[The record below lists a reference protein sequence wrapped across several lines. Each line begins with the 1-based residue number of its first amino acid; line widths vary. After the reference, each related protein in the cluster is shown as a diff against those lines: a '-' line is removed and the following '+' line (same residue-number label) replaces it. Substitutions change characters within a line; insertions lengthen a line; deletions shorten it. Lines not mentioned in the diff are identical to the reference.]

1 MASTV
6 NHSSFAGRSGVRVVV
21 VGDRATGKSSLIAAI
36 ATESFAEA
44 VPPVL
49 PPTLL
54 PPDLYPDNVPL
65 TVIDTP
71 SSLDKQS
78 KRNEELKGADVVVL
92 TYACNDT
99 ASFSRLSSYWFGELQ
114 KLEVKVPVVVVGCKL
129 DLRDESQQVSLER
142 LMTQLL
148 QQFKEIVTCIECSA
162 ATQYQVPEVFYF
174 AQKAVLHPV
183 DPLYDPESQALK
195 DRCVRALRRIFVL
208 CDSDMDDTLNDAELN
223 EFQVRC
229 FNAPLQSSEIAGVK
243 TVVQQKVPEGVNS
256 FGLTFPGFLSIHN
269 MFLKK
274 GHPETIWAV
283 LRNFGYDNNLKL
295 KDDFLPV
302 PSKRALDQ
310 NVELTGEAI
319 EFLNGI
325 FRLLDTDKDRALQP
339 AEVDKLFCTAPG
351 SPWNDAPY
359 KDAAERTDAGYISLN
374 GFQSQWAL
382 MTLLDPPCSLANLI
396 YIGYSGNPAA
406 ALRVTRR
413 RAVDRKKQAT
423 ERNVFQCYVFG
434 SKNAGKSALLDSL
447 LGRPFSNNYTP
458 TTVERFAANAI
469 ELMGGTRK
477 TLVLREIPESEV
489 SNVLLNQ
496 DYLAACDVA
505 VFVYDSSDEHSWKK
519 SRDMLEKVARQGDLT
534 GYRVPC
540 LLIAAKDDLT
550 PYPRAVQDSV
560 KVTQELGIEA
570 PIHVSMKLG
579 DSSNVYNKIVH
590 AAEHPHLSIP
600 ETDIGRKRKQC
611 HRLLQHSLVFASV
624 GTAMAVV
631 GLAACRAYAVKK
643 NSSS

>member
-1 MASTV
+1 MTKTDRNA
-6 NHSSFAGRSGVRVVV
+6 VRVVV
-21 VGDRATGKSSLIAAI
+21 AGDRGTGKSSLIAAI
-36 ATESFAEA
+36 ASESFPDT
-44 VPPVL
+44 VLPVL

-54 PPDLYPDNVPL
+54 PADYFPDHVPI
-65 TVIDTP
+65 TVIDTS
-71 SSLDKQS
+71 SSLEKQN

-92 TYACNDT
+92 TYACNDSQ
-99 ASFSRLSSYWFGELQ
+99 SFSRLSSYWFRELQ
-114 KLEVKVPVVVVGCKL
+114 KLEVTVPIIVVGCKL

-142 LMTQLL
+142 LMAQLL
-148 QQFKEIVTCIECSA
+148 QEFKNVATCIECSA
-162 ATQYQVPEVFYF
+162 ATLYQVPEVFYF

-183 DPLYDPESQALK
+183 EPLFDHESQALTDK
-195 DRCVRALRRIFVL
+195 CVRALRRIFVL
-208 CDSDMDDTLNDAELN
+208 CDRDMDDALNDAELSD
-223 EFQVRC
+223 FQVRC
-229 FNAPLQSSEIAGVK
+229 FNAPLELPQIADVK
-243 TVVQQKVPEGVNS
+243 TVVQQDVPEGINS
-256 FGLTFPGFLSIHN
+256 HGLTFPGFLYIHN
-269 MFLKK
+269 MFLRK
-274 GHPETIWAV
+274 GNPETFWAV
-283 LRNFGYDNNLKL
+283 LRYFGYDNDLKL
-295 KDDFLPV
+295 KDNFLPV
-302 PSKRALDQ
+302 PSKTAPDQ
-310 NVELTGEAI
+310 SVELTGEAV

-325 FRLLDTDKDRALQP
+325 FRLLDTDKDRALKP
-339 AEVDKLFCTAPG
+339 SEVDKLFCTAPE

-359 KDAAERTDAGYISLN
+359 NNVTERTDMDYMSLN
-374 GFQSQWAL
+374 GFLSQWAL
-382 MTLLDPPCSLANLI
+382 MTLLDPPCTLANLI

-413 RAVDRKKQAT
+413 RSVDRKKQTT

-434 SKNAGKSALLDSL
+434 SKNAGKSALLDAL

-458 TTVERFAANAI
+458 TTVEKFAANAI
-469 ELMGGTRK
+469 ELIGGTRK

-489 SNVLLNQ
+489 SKFLSNQ

-505 VFVYDSSDEHSWKK
+505 IFVYDSSDEYSWKK
-519 SRDMLEKVARQGDLT
+519 SRDLLEKVAGQGDLT

-560 KVTQELGIEA
+560 KVTLELGIEA

-579 DSSNVYNKIVH
+579 DSNNVYNKIVS

-600 ETDIGRKRKQC
+600 ETEIGKKRKQYN
-611 HRLLQHSLVFASV
+611 RLVQNSLIFASV

-643 NSSS
+643 NSSA